1 MYTSR
6 CTRTNLSNS
15 NVHPHFE
22 CTPTLEWVY
31 SRFYNRLLMPKLE
44 PLGEPDHFRKRWG
57 VKCSNVAMC
66 VQVWSK

>member
-1 MYTSR
+1 MN
-6 CTRTNLSNS
+6 TNLSNS
-15 NVHPHFE
+15 NV
-22 CTPTLEWVY
+22 TLEWVY
-31 SRFYNRLLMPKLE
+31 SRFYNRLLMPNLE